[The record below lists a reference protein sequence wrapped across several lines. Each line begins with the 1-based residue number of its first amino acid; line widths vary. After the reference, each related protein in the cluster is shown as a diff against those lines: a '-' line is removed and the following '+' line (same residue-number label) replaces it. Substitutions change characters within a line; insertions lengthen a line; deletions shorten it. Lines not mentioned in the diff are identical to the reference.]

1 MRRVR
6 LAVVGALVVVVA
18 VVGVSTGVNQ
28 VANRVSLARLDV
40 PGVLVDVGGGSRM
53 HVFSRAAHS
62 GGPTLVFLAGMG
74 EGSAYYQ
81 FKGIFTPLE
90 ADYNVATVDYLGYGF
105 SDTTRKDRT
114 NENIATE
121 IHTALKGAG
130 VQGPYVLVAHS
141 IGGLYSLKFADL
153 FPDDVA
159 GFIGLDNSVP
169 GQQAPDTYQG
179 DIRSDSGLYP
189 TYSILRF
196 MGLARVERW
205 INGDNSIFFPA
216 NPLLSSEDRANDW
229 LLKNTKLDLWVLD
242 NEESWYLPNDIE
254 LQGQRFPSTIPTLM
268 ILAQDSIDV
277 AKQYDMPGWV
287 EVHEAVASENPLSN
301 IVTLPGGHMVYQNN
315 PDQVVAQI
323 DKFLTATA

>member
-90 ADYNVATVDYLGYGF
+90 VDYNVATVDYLGYGF

-114 NENIATE
+114 NENLATE